1 MLALALS
8 GRSTGLQTPTVD
20 QLIDR
25 HTTAVGGRAALE
37 AVRTVRMRLHIVE
50 PRSVVDAV
58 YVADRQGRMRIDVYA
73 GGARVYSEGYDG
85 RAAWQWPGGAARG
98 DPESATATAALQH
111 GVYLPGKVLGLHE
124 LRGKGIKVDAVGRE
138 VLGGTDYYLLRLS
151 FSDGFATWLYL
162 NPTTFLIERTR
173 ARRPVHPDLDPTV
186 QWLETQYDDFRT
198 VGGIVRAFRD
208 RQVDV
213 RAGAVLSSTELQSVQ
228 LNVPLVEA
236 VFARPD

>member
-85 RAAWQWPGGAARG
+85 RAAWQWPGAAARG

-173 ARRPVHPDLDPTV
+173 ARRPLHPDLDPTV